1 MHKWIKRIYNHLKWL
16 QILNPEVKM
25 QRDNFYIAKKKKIMT
40 NINKI
45 LAQNIWQHIISQKCN
60 EIEHY

>member
-1 MHKWIKRIYNHLKWL
+1 MHKWIKRIYHHLKWL
-16 QILNPEVKM
+16 QILNQEVKM
-25 QRDNFYIAKKKKIMT
+25 QRDNFYIAKKKIIT

-45 LAQNIWQHIISQKCN
+45 LAQNIWQYIISQKCN

>member
-1 MHKWIKRIYNHLKWL
+1 MQKLIKGIYDHLKWL
-16 QILNPEVKM
+16 QILNQEVKM
-25 QRDNFYIAKKKKIMT
+25 QRDNFYIATKKIIT

>member
-16 QILNPEVKM
+16 QILNQEVKM
-25 QRDNFYIAKKKKIMT
+25 QRDNFYIAKKKIIT

-45 LAQNIWQHIISQKCN
+45 LAQNIWQYIISQKCN

>member
-16 QILNPEVKM
+16 QILNQEVKM
-25 QRDNFYIAKKKKIMT
+25 QRDNFYIAKKKIIT

-45 LAQNIWQHIISQKCN
+45 LAQNIWQHIIS
-60 EIEHY
+60 